1 VSQTMFTG
9 SATVREQQD
18 RVEVGRATASGT
30 DTWHVPV
37 RIPAMPNLP
46 RDEGLPILHG
56 IDLVRRIGE
65 VLAFDCFG
73 VPVDHHLSIRRIAFR
88 WSGRPL
94 RLPPAGTIGASAFV
108 HVHAHRE
115 RHGHTS
121 AFEASAVL
129 RVGSHE
135 IAHASGAA
143 RCIDPTTYAAL
154 RRGSARVE
162 RRFDVDPLSEVRR
175 RADRLLATVGW
186 DSTDPMLDAPAG
198 ELPGLALAN
207 ASVRAAR
214 ILRPQRR
221 VIGLSMTV
229 DRFVDGSP
237 RPDLYAVAEA
247 DGVEVSILQNKAV
260 SARCTVRLGES
271 R

>member
-1 VSQTMFTG
+1 M
-9 SATVREQQD
+9 RDYQD

-30 DTWHVPV
+30 DTWLVPV
-37 RIPAMPNLP
+37 RIPAMADLP
-46 RDEGLPILHG
+46 REDGLPILHG
-56 IDLVRRIGE
+56 VDLVRRLGE
-65 VLAFDCFG
+65 VLAFDCFD
-73 VPVDHHLSIRRIAFR
+73 VPPAHHLSIRRIAFR

-143 RCIDPTTYAAL
+143 RCIDPTTYSAL
-154 RRGSARVE
+154 RRGVARVE
-162 RRFDVDPLSEVRR
+162 RRFDVDPLSDVRR

-186 DSTDPMLDAPAG
+186 DSADPLLDARAG
-198 ELPGLALAN
+198 ELPGLALIN
-207 ASVRAAR
+207 ASVRAAHL
-214 ILRPQRR
+214 LRPTR
-221 VIGLSMTV
+221 TV
-229 DRFVDGSP
+229 AGVSLTVERFVDGSP
-237 RPDLYAVAEA
+237 RPTVYATAATDE
-247 DGVEVSILQNKAV
+247 VEVSVLQNRTVA
-260 SARCTVRLGES
+260 ARCVVRLAPV